1 MTLEEFIEKHRT
13 DSLSP
18 EDQLKAKKAAAMF
31 ALETIVDGMRLGLGT
46 GSTVQCL
53 LQGLSERLKL
63 GLHSVVGVP
72 TSKATEQMALEL
84 GIPLD
89 LDPDFSELSNDLC
102 VDGADRVDAR
112 GNLIKGGGGA
122 LLREKMV
129 AYHSRRSVILVDPT
143 KLQSVL
149 TSSFPV
155 PVEVLPFGVQS
166 TIGIL
171 AEAAPCEG
179 LPTLRRDRTGELVTT
194 DNGNVLVDCPYK
206 VIPDP
211 VALEL
216 SLKSVPGVVEVG
228 LFCGIMDQL
237 VVGHPNGEVSIWQL

>member
-1 MTLEEFIEKHRT
+1 MTLEQFIEEHRA
-13 DSLSP
+13 DSMGP
-18 EDQLKAKKAAAMF
+18 EDQLKAKRAAAAF
-31 ALETIVDGMRLGLGT
+31 ALETIEDGMRLGLGT
-46 GSTVQCL
+46 GSTVECL
-53 LQGLSERLKL
+53 LQGLSERLKANSL
-63 GLHSVVGVP
+63 SIVGLP
-72 TSKATEQMALEL
+72 TSKATEQMACEL
-84 GIPLD
+84 GIPLESGS
-89 LDPDFSELSNDLC
+89 DFPELSNDLC
-102 VDGADRVDAR
+102 LDGADRVDSH

-122 LLREKMV
+122 LLREKML

-155 PVEVLPFGVQS
+155 PVEVLAFGVQS
-166 TIGIL
+166 TMKIL

-179 LPTLRRDRTGELVTT
+179 LPTLRRDQDGRVVLT
-194 DNGNVLVDCPYK
+194 DNGNCIVDCPYR

-216 SLKSVPGVVEVG
+216 SLKSVPGVIEVG